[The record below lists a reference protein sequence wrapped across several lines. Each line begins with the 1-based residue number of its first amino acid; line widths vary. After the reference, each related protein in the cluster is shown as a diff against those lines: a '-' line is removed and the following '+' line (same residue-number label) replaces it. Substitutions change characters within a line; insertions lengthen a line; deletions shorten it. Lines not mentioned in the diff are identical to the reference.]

1 MKREWVKI
9 KGLGQLY
16 LENILLSF
24 DVPILFVCTDFENRR
39 YLCLN
44 IDDDTPQ
51 AVIAEIDVK
60 ALIGMLKDEI
70 TMEMAFRDSVNGK
83 IVIATYDSSSKQIS
97 TSVVNSQIISE
108 DFLPEKGAFFE
119 LKNKKIT
126 DYIEFLSKQIISV
139 EPELIFEKKGIVI
152 KAIKYQAYFSLP
164 ESKRNKCNNVS
175 LGDTIKQCSYNI
187 EYNKKMIA

>member
-1 MKREWVKI
+1 MKREWIKV

-16 LENILLSF
+16 LEKILLSF
-24 DVPILFVCTDFENRR
+24 DIPILFVCTDFENRR

-44 IDDDTPQ
+44 IDDDVPQ
-51 AVIAEIDVK
+51 AVIAEIDIK
-60 ALIGMLKDEI
+60 TLIGMLKDEI
-70 TMEMAFRDSVNGK
+70 TMEMAFRGSINGK
-83 IVIATYDSSSKQIS
+83 IIVATYDSSSKQIN
-97 TSVVNSQIISE
+97 TSIIASQMVSE

-119 LKNKKIT
+119 IENKKIT

-139 EPELIFEKKGIVI
+139 EPGLIFEKKGIVI

-164 ESKRNKCNNVS
+164 ESKRKNCSNVS